1 MRRFIGSKKF
11 YKSLM
16 IVVVPIVLQMFIT
29 QFVSLLDNLMVG
41 QVGGS
46 EMTGV
51 SLANQLLF
59 VFNLAVFGSMSS
71 ASIFGSQYF
80 GAKDKEG
87 YQESFRFKW
96 LLGLVVF
103 TVSTLLFIFLDDEL
117 ITFFIN
123 NSEDQTTDPVVA
135 LESAKAYLMIMLVG
149 NLPFIIKEIYST
161 SLREMKET
169 FVPMLSGI
177 IAIIVN
183 LLFNYLLIFGKF
195 GFPELGIKGAAIATV
210 LSRVVEMLVVVIY
223 SYAKI
228 NKYDYFKGAYSK
240 TLKLKSVKMF
250 MPKTI
255 VMVSNEVL
263 WSLGLT
269 LILSCYALRGLDA
282 VASLNICNTVSN
294 VFWTIGSSIGNAAA
308 ILLGAQLGASKLKE
322 AKEDSYKILFF
333 ALIVSIVFAS
343 IMVGSAYLVPGIY
356 KVSDQIKELSRD
368 LILLTALFIP
378 MHTVDTVMYFI
389 LRTGGKV
396 LITFAFD
403 SLFIIAVKLPMA
415 LVLANFTTL
424 AVIPMFLIITAMDLI
439 KVVPGYILV
448 DKGVWLKV
456 IV

>member
-11 YKSLM
+11 YKSLLV
-16 IVVVPIVLQMFIT
+16 VVVPIVLQMFIT
-29 QFVSLLDNLMVG
+29 QFVGLLDNLMVG

-80 GAKDKEG
+80 GAKDKQG
-87 YQESFRFKW
+87 YQESFRFKC

-103 TVSTLLFIFLDDEL
+103 AISTLLFIFLDDQL
-117 ITFFIN
+117 ISFFIKK
-123 NSEDQTTDPVVA
+123 SDEQTTDPVVA
-135 LESAKAYLMIMLVG
+135 LQSAKAYLMIMLVG

-177 IAIIVN
+177 IAILVN
-183 LLFNYLLIFGKF
+183 LVFNYLLIFGKF

-210 LSRVVEMLVVVIY
+210 LSRVVEMFVVVIY
-223 SYAKI
+223 SYVKI
-228 NKYDYFKGAYSK
+228 KKYDYFKGVY
-240 TLKLKSVKMF
+240 LKFLKIKSFKKF

-308 ILLGAQLGASKLKE
+308 IILGAQLGASKLKE
-322 AKEDSYKILFF
+322 AKEDSYKILSFSLVVSIAF
-333 ALIVSIVFAS
+333 AL
-343 IMVGSAYLVPGIY
+343 IMVGSAYLIPNIY
-356 KVSDQIKELSRD
+356 KVSDQIKELSRN
-368 LILLTALFIP
+368 LILLTAIFIP

-396 LITFAFD
+396 LITFSFD
-403 SLFIIAVKLPMA
+403 SLFIVAIKLPVA
-415 LVLANFTTL
+415 LILANFTTL

-439 KVVPGYILV
+439 KMVPGYILV